1 MKITIEI
8 SKREESELMS
18 LYEESNRIITAV
30 GREPWT
36 FEHWCETMMSLG
48 GAEHIKANAKL
59 LNRNTKRN
67 YCIETEL

>member
-8 SKREESELMS
+8 SKKEVGELKP
-18 LYEESNRIITAV
+18 LYEESNQIIKAA

-48 GAEHIKANAKL
+48 GTEHIKANAKTI
-59 LNRNTKRN
+59 NRATKQK
-67 YCIETEL
+67 YFIEAE